1 MDRSYSARNGGICRH
16 YLNGSCRYGSRCHYR
31 HELPTT
37 PPPQICR
44 YFQKGACWYGD
55 RCRYIHLRQ
64 PEGGPNIG
72 GRRMPVPA
80 ASPSTSSSSSYS
92 ATSSSASIVAE
103 GPADQRASDT
113 FAFIQ
118 ANESP
123 RLQSA
128 ISNPSVISSSVTE
141 GRTRNS
147 AKRLQGAVSRVS
159 VKSSEQFCVGACDK
173 EVSIPSGTEAAGAS
187 AAASC
192 AEETEAILQS
202 RDVICGIC
210 MDKVYEKMDR
220 RNRVFGILPNCTH
233 AFCLEC
239 IMTWRKTRNLGSDV
253 VKTCPQCRV
262 RSAFYV
268 PNKYW
273 VEGQA
278 KERLIADFKEKFS
291 KRSCSYYAQ
300 YKCCPFEADCLYRHV
315 RSTRRRSFLCNT
327 DEDEE
332 EEEEEEEDD
341 EDEDDDEDDDDEDE
355 DYDGLLNFFIAMTL
369 LHSDEDDDDDD
380 NDKYLPFL
388 LAEYGF

>member
-1 MDRSYSARNGGICRH
+1 MDRSYPNGGICRH

-37 PPPQICR
+37 QPPQICR
-44 YFQKGACWYGD
+44 YFQKGACWYGE
-55 RCRYIHLRQ
+55 RCRWYKYYWSK
-64 PEGGPNIG
+64 N
-72 GRRMPVPA
+72 A
-80 ASPSTSSSSSYS
+80 CTSSL
-92 ATSSSASIVAE
+92 ALHIFLLILLCNLFLHIHSSA
-103 GPADQRASDT
+103 
-113 FAFIQ
+113 
-118 ANESP
+118 
-123 RLQSA
+123 
-128 ISNPSVISSSVTE
+128 
-141 GRTRNS
+141 
-147 AKRLQGAVSRVS
+147 SRVS
-159 VKSSEQFCVGACDK
+159 VKSSESVCAGACDK
-173 EVSIPSGTEAAGAS
+173 EVSLPGGTEAAGAS
-187 AAASC
+187 AAALC
-192 AEETEAILQS
+192 TEETEAIFQS

-210 MDKVYEKMDR
+210 MDKVYEKIDR

-268 PNKYW
+268 PSKYW

-300 YKCCPFEADCLYRHV
+300 YKYCPFEADCLYRHV
-315 RSTRRRSFLCNT
+315 RSARRRSFL
-327 DEDEE
+327 
-332 EEEEEEEDD
+332 DD
-341 EDEDDDEDDDDEDE
+341 DDDEEEDE

-369 LHSDEDDDDDD
+369 LHSDEDDDDD
-380 NDKYLPFL
+380 NDKYIPFL